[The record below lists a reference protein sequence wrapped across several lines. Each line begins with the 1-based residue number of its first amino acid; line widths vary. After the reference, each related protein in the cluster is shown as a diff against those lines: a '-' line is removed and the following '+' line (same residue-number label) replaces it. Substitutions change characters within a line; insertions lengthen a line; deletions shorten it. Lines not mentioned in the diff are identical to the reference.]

1 MEQIN
6 ATDDAVTLGHC
17 LHRLLQEV
25 TEHHSEKIALIC
37 ADIEVTYAELNTL
50 ANRYARILVKRGIG
64 HGDLVCIALNR
75 SVQLVVILLAVL
87 KAGAAYVPIDPS
99 FPEHR
104 VGYMVDD
111 VEPKLIVVEDS
122 TQTAFLSWKN
132 VCLNVDEIRDIILS
146 SSLETSNLEV
156 DVQSDDLAYVIY
168 TSGSTGKPKGVE
180 ISHGAMS
187 NLLYAMQREPGCSE
201 TDRLLA
207 ITTISFDMAVLE
219 LFLPL
224 LCGATV
230 VVTQTS
236 EVKDPGALLRLIEHH
251 SITMMQATPTTWQML
266 LDVGWQGEPGLSK
279 ILCGGEKMPRRLA
292 ERLLSC
298 AGSVWNLYG
307 PTEATVYASIWKV
320 RPEQNVAIGR
330 PIANCRLYIL
340 DDDLSPAPFGN
351 VGELYI
357 GGAGVARGY
366 HKKPEMTRARF
377 LDNPFHP
384 GFLYRTGDLARF
396 EDPETL
402 SLLGRMDGQVKIRGH
417 RIELGDIETIIAD
430 HEGIS
435 HAVVI
440 SRDDKLVAYIIRS
453 ANASDAAGL
462 KMPALRSALRSWLAT
477 RLPIYMMPAF
487 FVELEAFP
495 MTLNNK
501 IDHMAL
507 PNPIETF
514 QPVTAMPMTEM
525 ERRIHL
531 VWSSILNH
539 DCFDIHDN
547 FFQVGGDSM
556 LVIRVQK
563 ELESILDRTL
573 SPAQLFEHYTIE
585 ALAAYLDRA
594 EVTDSTPVISQSRL
608 HDHED
613 IAVVSMACRLPG
625 NVNTPEEYW
634 DVLERG
640 VDVTDNVPRDRWD
653 ADSLYNADPD
663 ASGKSYCRR
672 GGFLNSIDDF
682 DASFFGISPREAR
695 AMDPAQRLILEI
707 CWEGF
712 ERAGYTTKQLRGSQ
726 TGVFVGICNI
736 AAHSS
741 TQTLMDLDGY
751 AVTGTA
757 GSAMSGRVSYVLG
770 LEGPTLTVDTA
781 CSSSLVTTHLA
792 CNALQ
797 RGECDLAISAGV
809 SLLLTPGMH
818 VEFSRLRGMS
828 ADGRCRAFAA
838 DTQGTGWA
846 EGCTAVVLKRLSD
859 AVRDGDIVHAIV
871 RGTAVNH
878 GGRRAAGLTVPSGS
892 AQERLIRTAL
902 TASRLKPGDIDYIE
916 THGTATKLGDPIEGS
931 ALAGVF
937 GRQRLVEAEPLWIGS
952 VKSNIGHTQAAAGLA
967 GLLKVILSMENNQL
981 PRTLHADKPT
991 PSIDWQG
998 AKMALVQK
1006 CRPWLSRTDRPR
1018 RAGVSA
1024 FGIGGTNAHLVV
1036 EEPPSRNIERKSP
1049 AAPFSAD
1056 ILFLLSGHTNAAVC
1070 QQAEK
1075 LQHYVQN
1082 TCQNDQDCLGD
1093 VAYSLAA
1100 TRSHFRQ
1107 RVVLMAKDQTTL
1119 LEKLRSISQALPAR
1133 KYDAKPRLA
1142 MLFTGQGSQL
1152 VGMGKGLYEAFPVFR
1167 NALNTITAHF
1177 AELEAPLLE
1186 TMHAAPNTD
1195 AAALLQ
1201 RTDFAQP
1208 ALFAI
1213 EVALWHLWKS
1223 WGVQPNLVLGH
1234 SVGELAAA
1242 HVAGILTLSDACRL
1256 VAARG
1261 QLMQAIPVH
1270 GKMVSLEASGEEVTA
1285 AINLLGLEAQV
1296 DIAGYNTPA
1305 QTVASGD
1312 AEAVEKVSTHFTG
1325 QGRRAKLL
1333 VVSHAFHS
1341 HHMDGMMTAFR
1352 AVAETVKFHKP
1363 QLLVVSSVTGTLI
1376 EPGQL
1381 EKADYWISQARR
1393 AVRFADAIQTLHQQG
1408 TNVFLELGPRPV
1420 LSAMGAACLPAND
1433 STAWIPSLIP
1443 GKNDVSIVLR
1453 CLADLHVRH
1462 VSIDWNGYFGSFG
1475 DHRRVE
1481 LPTYAFQREHFA
1493 PSRGVRAEYPHT
1505 DRANHALQQ
1514 QQEHGPAQVNGNPF
1528 SFEIGWHPVDISDVA
1543 VGGSWGLLCANEDAP
1558 GLWASQ
1564 IQTVLSQ
1571 AGIKLYQVKD
1581 LEDAT
1586 DLDGL
1591 LCLWNS
1597 KGNDVV
1603 SQAHDLTSKALAQ
1616 LQTAARI
1623 QFAPPL
1629 LWITC
1634 QAVGAGADDD
1644 CVEGL
1649 AAGPLWGLM
1658 RTARSEHP
1666 ELCLRLIDL
1675 DKAQAL
1681 EKALLLRAEPECAV
1695 RQGRVLV
1702 PRMLRA
1708 NPVLNQAKEPLLR
1721 QDGAVLITGG
1731 LGDLG
1736 RRVARFLASTHNIR
1750 DLVLTSRRGMKSPG
1764 AAELVVELSRL
1775 GATATVV
1782 TCDMAELQSLQRI
1795 MTIFSHNR
1803 PLRGVIHAAGA
1814 LDNGVLST
1822 LTPQRCATVFAP
1834 KVNGTWRLHQLT
1846 QDMDLD
1852 LFMVFSSISGIMG
1865 MPGHG
1870 NYAAANTFLD
1880 ALTHLRRSQGL
1891 PATSVAYGTWDG
1903 EGMAA
1908 RIIGPTLARLTELG
1922 LDMLAPDK
1930 GLQLFEEAV
1939 RSGRTLTVAAAL
1951 DLKRLQTH
1959 YTDRGNV
1966 PPLFRSLLEQTPKQ
1980 VHDDWNLRKA
1990 LSESPTEQHF
2000 DIVLNA
2006 IRETVAKALVL
2017 AQPADVDVDGPLQDI
2032 GIDSLTAVLMR
2043 NHLANVTGLTLA
2055 PGFVFQYNSLRSLS
2069 EFFLAQLD
2077 DDGSTCSSSNT
2088 DITTPS
2094 SSITSCLNI
2103 LAIKNGCL
2111 DPSFAFD
2118 NVASSL
2124 SRPTS
2129 VFITGATG
2137 FVGAFIAHEL
2147 LNLGITTHCLVR
2159 ANNFDQA
2166 MQRLL
2171 ATLDRFGLWKPDFL
2185 PLLHPVIGDMAQ
2197 PLFGLSE
2204 EAFDNLADQVDAIC
2218 HSGALVD
2225 WMRPLED
2232 YIGPNIVSAHEV
2244 LRLAS
2249 SGRGK
2254 VVHLIS
2260 TMSTLPKYM
2269 GWDLT
2274 EKDQEYGYAT
2284 SKYAAERMFAAAR
2297 WRGARASVYR
2307 LPFVTASSSSGHF
2320 RADRG
2325 DFLHNLLAGCLELG
2339 AFPSLN
2345 ADLAAV
2351 LPVDYLCKTI
2361 VTVMTQDMH
2370 HIGQDYDFVN
2380 AHAPSFNHLF
2390 KLMSA
2395 ASHGQEIEPFGRW
2408 RERALTYA
2416 AKHQASPIARITA
2429 LLDDVTDDKAAAAMM
2444 RGYPVGPLVFG
2455 RDVYPVPPVDEES
2468 VRKYVS
2474 RIDAAR
2480 SARIAIQAVRDRC

>member
-6 ATDDAVTLGHC
+6 ATDDATTLGHC
-17 LHRLLQEV
+17 LHCLLQDV
-25 TEHHSEKIALIC
+25 TEHHSKKIAVIC
-37 ADIEVTYAELNTL
+37 ADIEVTYGELNSL
-50 ANRYARILVKRGIG
+50 ANRYARILVKRGIER
-64 HGDLVCIALNR
+64 GDLVCIALNR

-99 FPEHR
+99 FPEYR
-104 VGYMVDD
+104 VGHMVGDA
-111 VEPKLIVVEDS
+111 EPKLIVVEGS
-122 TQTAFLSWKN
+122 TQPAFLPWKN
-132 VCLNVDEIRDIILS
+132 LCLNIDEMRDIIHS
-146 SSLETSNLEV
+146 PDLETSNLEM
-156 DVQSDDLAYVIY
+156 DVRSDDLAYVIY

-180 ISHGAMS
+180 ISHGAIS
-187 NLLYAMQREPGCSE
+187 NLLYAMQKEPGCCE

-207 ITTISFDMAVLE
+207 ITTISFDMAVVE

-224 LCGATV
+224 LCGATIV
-230 VVTQTS
+230 VAQTS
-236 EVKDPGALLRLIEHH
+236 EVKNPGALLQLIERY
-251 SITMMQATPTTWQML
+251 SITMMQATPATWQML
-266 LDVGWQGEPGLSK
+266 LDLGWQGEPSLSK
-279 ILCGGEKMPRRLA
+279 IFCGGDKMPRQLA

-298 AGSVWNLYG
+298 ASSVWNVYG
-307 PTEATVYASIWKV
+307 PTEATVFASVWKV

-330 PIANCRLYIL
+330 PIANCRLYVL
-340 DDDLSPAPFGN
+340 NDDLSPAPFGSI
-351 VGELYI
+351 GELYI
-357 GGAGVARGY
+357 GGAGLARGY
-366 HKKPEMTRARF
+366 HNKPEMTSSSF

-384 GFLYRTGDLARF
+384 GYLYRTGDLARF

-402 SLLGRMDGQVKIRGH
+402 CLLGRMDGQVKIRGY
-417 RIELGDIETIIAD
+417 RIELGDIEATITD
-430 HEGIS
+430 YEGIS

-453 ANASDAAGL
+453 AKASDAGGL
-462 KMPALRSALRSWLAT
+462 KKPALRSVLRSWLAT
-477 RLPIYMMPAF
+477 RLPTYMIPAF

-501 IDHMAL
+501 IDRKAL
-507 PNPIETF
+507 PNPTAIF
-514 QPVTAMPMTEM
+514 QPVTAMPTNEM
-525 ERRIHL
+525 ERRIQL

-539 DCFDIHDN
+539 DCIDIHDN
-547 FFQVGGDSM
+547 FFQIGGDSV

-563 ELESILDRTL
+563 ELEKILGRPL
-573 SPAQLFEHYTIE
+573 SPAKLFEHYTIE
-585 ALAAYLDRA
+585 ALATYLNRA
-594 EVTDSTPVISQSRL
+594 EVTDSTSAMSQSRL
-608 HDHED
+608 HDLED

-625 NVNTPEEYW
+625 NINTPEEYW

-640 VDVTDNVPRDRWD
+640 VDVTSNVPRDRWD
-653 ADSLYNADPD
+653 ADSLYHTDPD

-672 GGFLNSIDDF
+672 GGFLTSIDDF

-726 TGVFVGICNI
+726 TGVFVGVCSI
-736 AAHSS
+736 AAHSPAQEL
-741 TQTLMDLDGY
+741 TDLDGY

-770 LEGPTLTVDTA
+770 LEGPTITVDTA
-781 CSSSLVTTHLA
+781 CSSSLVATHLA

-878 GGRRAAGLTVPSGS
+878 GGRRAAGLTVPSES

-902 TASRLKPGDIDYIE
+902 NASRLKPGDIDYIE

-937 GRQRLVEAEPLWIGS
+937 GRQRPVEAEPLWIGS

-967 GLLKVILSMENNQL
+967 GLLKVILAMKYNQL
-981 PRTLHADKPT
+981 PRTLHAEKPT

-1006 CRPWLSRTDRPR
+1006 LRPWLSRTDRPR

-1024 FGIGGTNAHLVV
+1024 FGIGGTNAHLIV
-1036 EEPPSRNIERKSP
+1036 EEPPSRNVESKTSGVT
-1049 AAPFSAD
+1049 FSVD
-1056 ILFLLSGHTNAAVC
+1056 IPFLLSGHTDAALC

-1082 TCQNDQDCLGD
+1082 TCQNDQDGLGD

-1107 RVVLMAKDQTTL
+1107 RVVLMAKDKASL
-1119 LEKLRSISQALPAR
+1119 LEKLRSISLALPAR
-1133 KYDAKPRLA
+1133 RHDARPRLA

-1152 VGMGKGLYEAFPVFR
+1152 EGMGKGLYEAFPVFR
-1167 NALNTITAHF
+1167 NALDKITAHF

-1223 WGVQPNLVLGH
+1223 LGVQPNLVLGH
-1234 SVGELAAA
+1234 SVGEIAAA

-1261 QLMQAIPVH
+1261 KLMQAIPIH
-1270 GKMVSLEASGEEVTA
+1270 GKMVSLEASGEEVTI
-1285 AINLLGLEAQV
+1285 AISVLGLEGQV
-1296 DIAGYNTPA
+1296 DIAGYNTPT

-1312 AEAVEKVSTHFTG
+1312 ADAVEKMTVHFTE

-1352 AVAETVKFHKP
+1352 AVAKTMQFHKP
-1363 QLLVVSSVTGTLI
+1363 ELPVVSSVTGSLI

-1381 EKADYWISQARR
+1381 EEADYWINQARR
-1393 AVRFADAIQTLHQQG
+1393 AVRFTDAVQTIHQQG
-1408 TNVFLELGPRPV
+1408 ISVLLELGPRPV
-1420 LSAMGAACLPAND
+1420 LSAMGAACLPANE
-1433 STAWIPSLIP
+1433 STAWIPSLRP
-1443 GKNDVSIVLR
+1443 GKNDLSMVLHS
-1453 CLADLHVRH
+1453 LVDLHVRH
-1462 VSIDWNGYFGSFG
+1462 ISIDWNGYFGPFG
-1475 DHRRVE
+1475 FCRRVE

-1493 PSRGVRAEYPHT
+1493 PSRGVNAEYSHT
-1505 DRANHALQQ
+1505 DHANRALQPQ
-1514 QQEHGPAQVNGNPF
+1514 QHRGPSQVDVDPF
-1528 SFEIGWHPVDISDVA
+1528 IFEIGWHRVEISDVA
-1543 VGGSWGLLCANEDAP
+1543 INGSWGLLCMTEDAP
-1558 GLWASQ
+1558 GLWASE

-1571 AGIKLYQVKD
+1571 AGIKFHQVKD
-1581 LEDAT
+1581 LEEARS
-1586 DLDGL
+1586 LDGL
-1591 LCLWNS
+1591 LCLWES
-1597 KGNDVV
+1597 KGEDVIG
-1603 SQAHDLTSKALAQ
+1603 QAHDLTSKALAQ
-1616 LQTAARI
+1616 LQTAAKI

-1634 QAVGAGADDD
+1634 QAVGAGSDDD

-1675 DKAQAL
+1675 DKPEAL
-1681 EKALLLRAEPECAV
+1681 HKAMLLRAEPECAV
-1695 RQGRVLV
+1695 RQERVLV

-1708 NPVLNQAKEPLLR
+1708 NPALKQAKEPLLR
-1721 QDGAVLITGG
+1721 QDGVVLITGG

-1736 RRVARFLASTHNIR
+1736 QRVARFLASVHNIR

-1764 AAELVVELSRL
+1764 AAELVLELSRL
-1775 GATATVV
+1775 GARATVV
-1782 TCDMAELQSLQRI
+1782 TCDMAELESLQRI
-1795 MTIFSHNR
+1795 MTMFSRDR
-1803 PLRGVIHAAGA
+1803 PLRGVVHAAGA
-1814 LDNGVLST
+1814 LDNGVLSA

-1846 QDMDLD
+1846 RDMELD
-1852 LFMVFSSISGIMG
+1852 LFMMFSSISGVTG
-1865 MPGHG
+1865 MPGLG

-1880 ALTHLRRSQGL
+1880 ALAHLRRSQGL
-1891 PATSVAYGTWDG
+1891 PATSVAYGTWQG

-1908 RIIGPTLARLTELG
+1908 RIIGPTHARLTELG

-1930 GLQLFEEAV
+1930 GLELFEEAV
-1939 RSGRTLTVAAAL
+1939 RGGRTLTVAAAL
-1951 DLKRLQTH
+1951 DLKRLQSH
-1959 YTDRGNV
+1959 YTKRGSV
-1966 PPLFRSLLEQTPKQ
+1966 LPLFRSLLEQTPKQ

-1990 LSESPTEQHF
+1990 LSESSTEQHPE
-2000 DIVLNA
+2000 IVLNM

-2017 AQPADVDVDGPLQDI
+2017 AQPDDLDVDGPLQDV

-2043 NHLANVTGLTLA
+2043 NELANLTGLTLA
-2055 PGFVFQYNSLRSLS
+2055 PSFVFQYNSLRALS
-2069 EFFLAQLD
+2069 EFFLSKLD
-2077 DDGSTCSSSNT
+2077 DDGSTCSSGNT
-2088 DITTPS
+2088 DLTTPS
-2094 SSITSCLNI
+2094 SSVTTWLNI
-2103 LAIKNGCL
+2103 PAIKNGCL
-2111 DPSFAFD
+2111 DPSFAFE

-2147 LNLGITTHCLVR
+2147 LNLGINAYCLVR
-2159 ANNFDQA
+2159 ANNADQA

-2171 ATLDRFGLWKPDFL
+2171 ATFSSFELWKPDFL
-2185 PLLHPVIGDMAQ
+2185 SLLHPVVGDMAQ

-2204 EAFDNLADQVDAIC
+2204 EAFDHLADQVDAIC

-2232 YIGPNIVSAHEV
+2232 YIGPNIVSAHEI

-2254 VVHLIS
+2254 VVHFIS

-2269 GWDLT
+2269 GWNLT
-2274 EKDQEYGYAT
+2274 EQDQEYGYAT
-2284 SKYAAERMFAAAR
+2284 SKYAAERMLAAAR

-2307 LPFVTASSSSGHF
+2307 LPFVSASSSSGHF

-2361 VTVMTQDMH
+2361 VAVMTQDMH

-2380 AHAPSFNHLF
+2380 ARAPSFNHFF

-2395 ASHGQEIEPFGRW
+2395 ASQGQEIEPFGRW

-2416 AKHQASPIARITA
+2416 AKHQTSPIARITA
-2429 LLDDVTDDKAAAAMM
+2429 LLDSVTDDKAAAAMM

-2455 RDVYPVPPVDEES
+2455 RDVYPVPAVDEHS
-2468 VRKYVS
+2468 VQKYVN

-2480 SARIAIQAVRDRC
+2480 SARMAIQALRERR